1 MHCTAQIGGSARGWA
16 LQVQVL
22 AKQSLPFFS
31 LKNRFLTIVARSFA
45 DVVHLVVVERIV
57 AVEHI
62 ELKQCKVGI
71 AKILS
76 ARRKVT
82 SKHFI
87 KGPLVNFL
95 YPATGHK
102 L

>member
-31 LKNRFLTIVARSFA
+31 LKNRFLTIVARSYIFFA
-45 DVVHLVVVERIV
+45 DVVHPVVVERIV

-71 AKILS
+71 AKI
-76 ARRKVT
+76 
-82 SKHFI
+82 
-87 KGPLVNFL
+87 
-95 YPATGHK
+95 
-102 L
+102 

>member
-1 MHCTAQIGGSARGWA
+1 MQ
-16 LQVQVL
+16 
-22 AKQSLPFFS
+22 KSLCLFVS
-31 LKNRFLTIVARSFA
+31 LKNLFMTIVARSYIFA
-45 DVVHLVVVERIV
+45 DVVHLVVVKRIV

-87 KGPLVNFL
+87 KGLLAYFL